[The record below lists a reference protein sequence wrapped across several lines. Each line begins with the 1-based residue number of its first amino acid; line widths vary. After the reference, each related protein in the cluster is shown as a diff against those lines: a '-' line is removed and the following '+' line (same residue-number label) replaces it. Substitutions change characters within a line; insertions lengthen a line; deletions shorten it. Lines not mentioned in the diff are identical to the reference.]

1 MNTFKKKFHLIF
13 PKFFL
18 SIFFWGGMGMGKN
31 CNFFEKKFLLIFF
44 QNFSSICFCGGGK
57 RGGCPGIFLK
67 KKSENKF
74 CPYYF
79 SEIK

>member
-1 MNTFKKKFHLIF
+1 
-13 PKFFL
+13 
-18 SIFFWGGMGMGKN
+18 MGKN

-57 RGGCPGIFLK
+57 RGGCPGIFKK